1 MADNLKIRQPLDGKK
16 INVNEAWEVKHWSG
30 QFKVTEAQLKLAVAK
45 VGPMVDKVK
54 AYLNIK

>member
-16 INVNEAWEVKHWSG
+16 INVNEAWEVTYWSTK
-30 QFKVTEAQLKLAVAK
+30 FKVSETQLKQAVAK